1 MAKSLAI
8 LATLAEFSAMS
19 TKWLAVNSGI
29 EVCVIKLFW
38 ICKAQ
43 DTQRLFS
50 VKYLLGEANIA

>member
-19 TKWLAVNSGI
+19 TKRLAVNSEI
-29 EVCVIKLFW
+29 EVCVV
-38 ICKAQ
+38 AQ

-50 VKYLLGEANIA
+50 VKHLLREANIE

>member
-19 TKWLAVNSGI
+19 TKRLAVISEI
-29 EVCVIKLFW
+29 EVCVIIVKH
-38 ICKAQ
+38 AQ

-50 VKYLLGEANIA
+50 VKHLLREANIA

>member
-8 LATLAEFSAMS
+8 LATLAEFSAMA
-19 TKWLAVNSGI
+19 TKPPAVNNGI
-29 EVCVIKLFW
+29 EAYLLKLSW

-50 VKYLLGEANIA
+50 V